1 MRINSKRAFPLCPTN
16 QEVYNMKKF
25 TYRAIMLAM
34 TLFLLQSAAAAQ
46 TKLPD
51 IQGWSAGEA
60 RETKLE
66 TVSGYQGTWIERDY
80 RTVSGVPF
88 HAVWID
94 GSGPKGWTTG
104 KRNITANDGAIGSG
118 AQYKTLSAAGYEA
131 ILETHPITGLALSVR
146 MKEGVLTLESLIA
159 SEEEAIAAAEAIINN
174 IK

>member
-1 MRINSKRAFPLCPTN
+1 
-16 QEVYNMKKF
+16 MKKS
-25 TYRAIMLAM
+25 TYRAIMLTM
-34 TLFLLQSAAAAQ
+34 TLFLFQTAAAAQ
-46 TKLPD
+46 TMLPD
-51 IQGWSAGEA
+51 IQGWSAGEV

-66 TVSGYQGTWIERDY
+66 TVSGYKGTWIERDY
-80 RTVSGVPF
+80 RTASGVPF
-88 HAVWID
+88 HTVWID

-146 MKEGVLTLESLIA
+146 MKEGVLTLESALA
-159 SEEEAIAAAEAIINN
+159 SEEEAIAAAETIINS